1 MTRRCYRFPDN
12 LLRRLRVV
20 PGSWCIEFTGSK
32 VNGYGQ
38 VRRNNR
44 MVKAHRLAYELFVGP
59 IPDGLQLDH
68 LCRNRACVRPDH
80 LEPATGVE
88 NLARGETVNAANAAK
103 TACLEGHP
111 YDRTYSGARSCSI
124 CKRRQSREAKRRQRA
139 AARSNKETVRG

>member
-80 LEPATGVE
+80 LEPATGVDFRFQIE
-88 NLARGETVNAANAAK
+88 GSRQPLLFQ
-103 TACLEGHP
+103 ACE
-111 YDRTYSGARSCSI
+111 YN
-124 CKRRQSREAKRRQRA
+124 RRN
-139 AARSNKETVRG
+139 SNIIRFLIHRLLL